1 MAKMRHNRSPMMESA
16 WTRGTEFPERSLD
29 EIRVALA
36 NRKVER
42 VERIAEGR
50 ANAVYR
56 VWFDNSPAAVLR
68 FHETGTAVLERTLAA
83 SLPTEAHMPRILDA
97 GADWTLMEAC
107 VGSTIESLAVRGDWQ
122 SIMDSAEDLGR
133 TLAVISRIQFSEAG
147 FLNPNDLS
155 ISHSWTSAYDGL
167 MDYARSL
174 LERVPL
180 PREVVATIQ
189 RIIDEAEPWMR
200 ESLGPPCLT
209 HGDFK
214 ASNLMI
220 HEGRV
225 TGVLDWEFA
234 FAGPV
239 LFSFAQLLRF
249 EHQLP
254 VRFGECVLRGFDKP
268 MPARWRE
275 TALILDFVSLLD
287 FLCRPDCSESVRVGV
302 TELLERSLSRLA

>member
-1 MAKMRHNRSPMMESA
+1 MMESA
-16 WTRGTEFPERSLD
+16 WTRGKESPERSLD
-29 EIRVALA
+29 DIRVALS
-36 NRKVER
+36 NREVER

-56 VWFDNSPAAVLR
+56 VWFENSPAAVLR

-83 SLPTEAHMPRILDA
+83 RLPAEARMPRVLDV
-97 GADWTLMEAC
+97 GEDWTLMEAC
-107 VGSTIESLAVRGDWQ
+107 AGSTIESLAVRGDWQ

-133 TLAVISRIQFSEAG
+133 TLAVISEIQFSEAG
-147 FLNPNDLS
+147 FLNSSDLTNFE
-155 ISHSWTSAYDGL
+155 SWPSAYDGL
-167 MDYARSL
+167 MGHARWL

-180 PREVVATIQ
+180 PSGFVSTLQ
-189 RIIDEAEPWMR
+189 GIIDEAEPWMR
-200 ESLGPPCLT
+200 ASLEPPCLT

-254 VRFGECVLRGFDKP
+254 ARFAECVLRGFGRP
-268 MPARWRE
+268 MPARWRD
-275 TALILDFVSLLD
+275 TTLILDFVSLLD

-302 TELLERSLSRLA
+302 TELLERSVSRLHNR